1 MVCPFFLT
9 LLLRLPLLTL
19 TPLVLII
26 IFLYICPP
34 ATQMLIITPFF
45 VMPYVP
51 GTHYLTLLH
60 HYLALIYLKRLCLI
74 IYSYCCACTVLF
86 LLRVHTRISTIVA
99 IYVSHVFWHKLLYTK
114 KKKKKKIVN
123 MSSVVCKISVLLSM

>member
-26 IFLYICPP
+26 IFLYMCPP

-86 LLRVHTRISTIVA
+86 YFGYILELAPLLLFMYPMSFGINYYIQ
-99 IYVSHVFWHKLLYTK
+99 K
-114 KKKKKKIVN
+114 KKKKKKNSITE
-123 MSSVVCKISVLLSM
+123 L

>member
-1 MVCPFFLT
+1 M
-9 LLLRLPLLTL
+9 
-19 TPLVLII
+19 
-26 IFLYICPP
+26 CPP

-86 LLRVHTRISTIVA
+86 YFVVHTQISTIVA
-99 IYVSHVFWHKLLYTK
+99 IYVSHVFWHK
-114 KKKKKKIVN
+114 
-123 MSSVVCKISVLLSM
+123 